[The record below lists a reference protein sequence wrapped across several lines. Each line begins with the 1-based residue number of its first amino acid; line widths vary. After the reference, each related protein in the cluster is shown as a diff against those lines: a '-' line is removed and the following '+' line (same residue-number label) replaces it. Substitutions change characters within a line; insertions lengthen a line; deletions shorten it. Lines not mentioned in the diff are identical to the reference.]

1 MIMQKGTLW
10 PIKNGP
16 FRIQLI
22 LVTWTEKISNVY
34 FCILW
39 NKFLFLRFLTSN
51 KTTETSNYQMLVF
64 KKRPPGRYKKREND
78 KIQGFF
84 FLNFFIER
92 FQAGDTVWD
101 KHLTFSYKCH
111 MDTQRDAQHKN
122 RLTSELMNEPTQF
135 KPTQNY
141 IFGQFFV

>member
-1 MIMQKGTLW
+1 MDLIVSSGHWTVNQQLMIMQKGTLW

-64 KKRPPGRYKKREND
+64 KKRPPGRYKTRGNN
-78 KIQGFF
+78 KIQGNF
-84 FLNFFIER
+84 FLI
-92 FQAGDTVWD
+92 
-101 KHLTFSYKCH
+101 FSSSVSRREIQCEINTWHSRTNVIWILSGMHKLCSI
-111 MDTQRDAQHKN
+111 TQK
-122 RLTSELMNEPTQF
+122 
-135 KPTQNY
+135 
-141 IFGQFFV
+141 